1 MMDRYS
7 LIEKIL
13 LYIVIAIFLTF
24 ILLPFFEMFMTSLR
38 PLKHLRHAPYQ
49 FWSDEMSFNA
59 YKTMWTTVPDLPL
72 YIFNGVFIATVVTA
86 LCMVFVIPA
95 AYAYARFDFKGKTL
109 SLSLFLAVNMFAG
122 AVLLIPLYRLL
133 RALGLLNT
141 YFAMIIPGAAFL
153 VPMGIWLLKSYL
165 EKIPK
170 ELEEAAYVDGA
181 SRLYTLRRVMLP
193 LAKPGLIVV
202 GVSVFIGA
210 YAQQFLFAI
219 TFNQNRKYQPLP
231 AGVFEFIGYQD
242 VIWNELMAASLVG
255 VFPVL
260 FIFLFMQRFLI
271 AGLTA
276 GAIKE

>member
-13 LYIVIAIFLTF
+13 MYVAIAVFLTF

-38 PLKHLRHAPYQ
+38 PMDHLRHAPYR
-49 FWSDEMSFNA
+49 FWSDEMSFSA
-59 YKTMWTTVPDLPL
+59 YRTMWTTVPKLPL
-72 YIFNGVFIATVVTA
+72 YIFNGVFIASAVTA
-86 LCMVFVIPA
+86 VCMIFVIPA
-95 AYAYARFDFKGKTL
+95 AYAYARFEFKGKTL

-133 RALGLLNT
+133 RTLGLLNT
-141 YFAMIIPGAAFL
+141 YFAMIVPGAAFL

-165 EKIPK
+165 EKIPR

-219 TFNQNRKYQPLP
+219 TFNQNRDYMPLP

-242 VIWNELMAASLVG
+242 VIWNELMAASLIG
-255 VFPVL
+255 VLPVML
-260 FIFLFMQRFLI
+260 IFLFMQRYLI

>member
-1 MMDRYS
+1 MMDRYTWW
-7 LIEKIL
+7 EKVI

-38 PLKHLRHAPYQ
+38 PLKHLRHAPYK
-49 FWSDEMSFNA
+49 FWSDEMGFDA

-72 YIFNGVFIATVVTA
+72 YIFNGVFIATVVTMV
-86 LCMVFVIPA
+86 CMFFVIPA
-95 AYAYARFDFKGKTL
+95 AYAYARFDFKGKALTL
-109 SLSLFLAVNMFAG
+109 GLFLSVNMFAG

-133 RALGLLNT
+133 RTLGLLNT
-141 YFAMIIPGAAFL
+141 YFAMIVPGAAFL

-181 SRLYTLRRVMLP
+181 SRFYTLRRVMLP
-193 LAKPGLIVV
+193 LAMPGLIVV

-242 VIWNELMAASLVG
+242 VVWNELMAASLVG
-255 VFPVL
+255 VLPVL

>member
-13 LYIVIAIFLTF
+13 MYVAIAVFLTF

-38 PLKHLRHAPYQ
+38 PMDHLRHAPYR
-49 FWSDEMSFNA
+49 FWSDEMSFSA
-59 YKTMWTTVPDLPL
+59 YRTMWTTVPKLPL
-72 YIFNGVFIATVVTA
+72 YIFNGVFIASAVTA
-86 LCMVFVIPA
+86 VCMIFVIPA
-95 AYAYARFDFKGKTL
+95 AYAYARFEFKGKTL

-133 RALGLLNT
+133 RTLGLLNT
-141 YFAMIIPGAAFL
+141 YFAMIVPGAAFL

-165 EKIPK
+165 EKIPR

-181 SRLYTLRRVMLP
+181 SRMYTLRRVMLP

-219 TFNQNRKYQPLP
+219 TFNQNRDYMPLP

-242 VIWNELMAASLVG
+242 VIWNELMAASLIG
-255 VFPVL
+255 VLPVML
-260 FIFLFMQRFLI
+260 IFLFMQRYLI